1 MNKQTTDIVAY
12 LSWPGLLI
20 AFFIGDRYGSRF
32 HLNQSLVI
40 WIASTLV
47 GFAARWLPLFG
58 WLVGLMSGLQI
69 TAGAGEMQFPGVAG
83 QLHIAACSG
92 RPHRTEAAGELKLA
106 AGGLRQDACAREILR
121 RPPSSSSGGWLPQM

>member
-58 WLVGLMSGLQI
+58 WVVGLI
-69 TAGAGEMQFPGVAG
+69 
-83 QLHIAACSG
+83 
-92 RPHRTEAAGELKLA
+92 
-106 AGGLRQDACAREILR
+106 GGLFFAWRGSKNQRVINVPASLARCEVVII
-121 RPPSSSSGGWLPQM
+121 PDN